1 MLPTIYHLI
10 SIKTI
15 SFVFAIAVLVNPL
28 FGQTG
33 AVGVGT
39 VTPDNS
45 AMLDVSSTGKGV
57 LIPRMTTAQRAAIPS
72 PATGL
77 MVYDGDTNS
86 FWYFDGTQWVEV
98 MSGTDND
105 QQDLS
110 LTGHTLAITND
121 ASTVDLSGY
130 LDNTDNQTLN
140 FSSPSLSIS
149 NGNSVDLSAL
159 QDGTGTDNQTLSFSS
174 PNLTISNGNRQGS
187 IATLRAMTGF

>member
-1 MLPTIYHLI
+1 MY
-10 SIKTI
+10 KR
-15 SFVFAIAVLVNPL
+15 
-28 FGQTG
+28 Q
-33 AVGVGT
+33 
-39 VTPDNS
+39 
-45 AMLDVSSTGKGV
+45 
-57 LIPRMTTAQRAAIPS
+57 
-72 PATGL
+72 
-77 MVYDGDTNS
+77 VYDGDTNS